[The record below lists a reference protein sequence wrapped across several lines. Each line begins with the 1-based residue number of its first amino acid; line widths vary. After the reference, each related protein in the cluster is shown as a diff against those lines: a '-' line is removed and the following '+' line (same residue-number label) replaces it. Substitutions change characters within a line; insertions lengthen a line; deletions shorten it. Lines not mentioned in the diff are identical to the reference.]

1 MEISAIQGGGG
12 KGGRP
17 TNANK
22 MYIFFLKRLMVKTK
36 MTSICKDGEWQR
48 SVDSFWSLSKPARHD
63 FCAANI
69 SVKNHSARC
78 KRLQICV
85 WKKKLSD
92 NAVTHIKQLPSLG
105 CAEHL
110 LLDPLHLHY
119 SQVFD
124 YMSKFLVDRNLSL
137 KLNFTHSA
145 FWKRIGFDVAH
156 PGVDKTQD
164 PLERRYHKYYQ
175 WVCFCLFF
183 QVSFLH

>member
-1 MEISAIQGGGG
+1 MATFARSTIIQWHIS
-12 KGGRP
+12 
-17 TNANK
+17 
-22 MYIFFLKRLMVKTK
+22 
-36 MTSICKDGEWQR
+36 
-48 SVDSFWSLSKPARHD
+48 
-63 FCAANI
+63 
-69 SVKNHSARC
+69 
-78 KRLQICV
+78 
-85 WKKKLSD
+85 
-92 NAVTHIKQLPSLG
+92 KQLPSLG

-183 QVSFLH
+183 QVSFLHHSLAQLSVWYYSILGQEESSELCNWRNAAVTSRCCHVNHACNFLI